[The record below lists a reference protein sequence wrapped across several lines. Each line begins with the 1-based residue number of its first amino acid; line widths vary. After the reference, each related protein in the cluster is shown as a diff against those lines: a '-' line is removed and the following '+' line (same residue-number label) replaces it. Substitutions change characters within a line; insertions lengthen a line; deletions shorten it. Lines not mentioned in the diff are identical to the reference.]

1 MAGTRPAGTNILNL
15 WQGRTACPP
24 APVTKACSM
33 TDSFPP
39 SQDSTLVFIEP
50 TSGLEI
56 RAVSPSERANASAIL
71 ASATGEGTA
80 GAAAAKI
87 EELLSSDKA
96 ALYGAYIAHELVAA
110 YGIRRDGMSNEI
122 PLIAVR
128 DDHRRRGIGRA
139 LLQDALR
146 RSGKRPL
153 VVETDDEGLPF
164 YKACGFKLFGR
175 RPHPSGTVRYRL
187 GWHAPGIRFK
197 GGSTNALTH
206 KPLDPS
212 SDSSS

>member
-1 MAGTRPAGTNILNL
+1 
-15 WQGRTACPP
+15 
-24 APVTKACSM
+24 M
-33 TDSFPP
+33 TESSPP
-39 SQDSTLVFIEP
+39 SQDSNLIFIDP
-50 TSGLEI
+50 GSGLEI
-56 RAVSPSERANASAIL
+56 RAISPSGRDAAAHVL
-71 ASATGEGTA
+71 ASATGEGTTE
-80 GAAAAKI
+80 AAATAI
-87 EELLSSDKA
+87 EGLIASDKA
-96 ALYGAYIAHELVAA
+96 GLYGGFIGRELVAA

-122 PLIAVR
+122 PIIAVR
-128 DDHRRRGIGRA
+128 GDHQRRGIGRA

-164 YKACGFKLFGR
+164 YKACGFKLFGK

-187 GWHAPGIRFK
+187 GWHAPGVRFK

-212 SDSSS
+212 SDASS

>member
-1 MAGTRPAGTNILNL
+1 MTERNSPTDTDGNL
-15 WQGRTACPP
+15 I
-24 APVTKACSM
+24 
-33 TDSFPP
+33 
-39 SQDSTLVFIEP
+39 FIEP
-50 TSGLEI
+50 ASGLEI
-56 RAVSPSERANASAIL
+56 RAVSPSERVDAAAIL
-71 ASATGEGTA
+71 APATSEGTA
-80 GAAAAKI
+80 EAATAKVD
-87 EELLSSDKA
+87 ELLSADKA
-96 ALYGAYIAHELVAA
+96 ALYGAYIGHDLVAA

-128 DDHRRRGIGRA
+128 ENHRRRGIGRA

-153 VVETDDEGLPF
+153 VVETDDQGLPF
-164 YKACGFKLFGR
+164 YKACGFKLFGK

-187 GWHAPGIRFK
+187 GWHAPGVRFK

-212 SDSSS
+212 SDGST

>member
-1 MAGTRPAGTNILNL
+1 MTERSS
-15 WQGRTACPP
+15 PP
-24 APVTKACSM
+24 
-33 TDSFPP
+33 DNGG
-39 SQDSTLVFIEP
+39 LIFIEP
-50 TSGLEI
+50 ASGLEI
-56 RAVSPSERANASAIL
+56 RAVSPSERVDTAAIL
-71 ASATGEGTA
+71 APATGEGTA
-80 GAAAAKI
+80 EAATKAI
-87 EELLSSDKA
+87 EGLLASDKA
-96 ALYGAYIAHELVAA
+96 GLYGAYIGPELVAA

-128 DDHRRRGIGRA
+128 ENHRRRGIGRA

-153 VVETDDEGLPF
+153 VVETDDQGLPF
-164 YKACGFKLFGR
+164 YKACGFKLFGK

-187 GWHAPGIRFK
+187 GWHAPGVRFK

-212 SDSSS
+212 SDGST

>member
-1 MAGTRPAGTNILNL
+1 
-15 WQGRTACPP
+15 
-24 APVTKACSM
+24 M
-33 TDSFPP
+33 TEPSSP
-39 SQDSTLVFIEP
+39 SQQGDLVFIEP
-50 TSGLEI
+50 ASGLEI
-56 RAVSPSERANASAIL
+56 RAISPSERADAETIL
-71 ASATGEGTA
+71 APATGAGTA
-80 GAAAAKI
+80 EAATKAI
-87 EELLSSDKA
+87 EGLLASDKA
-96 ALYGAYIAHELVAA
+96 GLYGAFIGHEMVAA

-122 PLIAVR
+122 PIIAVR
-128 DDHRRRGIGRA
+128 RDHRRRGIGRA

-164 YKACGFKLFGR
+164 YKACGFKLFGK

-187 GWHAPGIRFK
+187 GWHAPGVRFK

-212 SDSSS
+212 